1 MQYVAWQYTFD
12 RTLKVALQ
20 RPKYREQA
28 IELAKEKGIWVDHLS
43 NLSKKEVKR
52 MNKRDLKDEMK
63 AEEDAILL
71 KVFRERVT
79 IM

>member
-1 MQYVAWQYTFD
+1 MSL
-12 RTLKVALQ
+12 RRALQ
-20 RPKYREQA
+20 YPKYRQQA
-28 IELAKEKGIWVDHLS
+28 IELAKRKGIWVDTQP
-43 NLSKKEVKR
+43 NLTKKDMKRLNKREVK
-52 MNKRDLKDEMK
+52 DERR